1 MTKNLKQNILEIAG
15 IVILMIVITSVLVM
29 VCGASPLDAFAL
41 FIRGVFG
48 TSASFAEVFVKAC
61 PLILTSL
68 GCAVAFQTGFFN
80 IGAEGQFYVGAMI
93 GTIVALYVPVPGPVR
108 IVLSLAAGFAAGGC
122 YALLAAVLK
131 AKWNISEII
140 VTIMLNYI
148 AINFLG
154 YAVRGFLKDP
164 SGNVPQSER
173 IPDAVQLKPLILSTR
188 FHGGI
193 ILAIAMAFLVFF
205 LMNHTTAG
213 FEMKAVG
220 ANRRAAFVNG
230 ISVTRNIVLSAFLGG
245 GLAAVAG
252 VVEVLSVQKK
262 LLEGISSGC
271 GYTAVLIALIAS
283 DQPLGVLAAAL
294 LFAMVQTGVGSMQR
308 QLGVPN
314 AIVNILSGSVVI
326 FLMICSV
333 FRVYRQGRK
342 EKRV

>member
-131 AKWNISEII
+131 AKWN
-140 VTIMLNYI
+140 YI
-148 AINFLG
+148 
-154 YAVRGFLKDP
+154 YA
-164 SGNVPQSER
+164 
-173 IPDAVQLKPLILSTR
+173 
-188 FHGGI
+188 
-193 ILAIAMAFLVFF
+193 
-205 LMNHTTAG
+205 
-213 FEMKAVG
+213 
-220 ANRRAAFVNG
+220 
-230 ISVTRNIVLSAFLGG
+230 
-245 GLAAVAG
+245 
-252 VVEVLSVQKK
+252 
-262 LLEGISSGC
+262 
-271 GYTAVLIALIAS
+271 
-283 DQPLGVLAAAL
+283 
-294 LFAMVQTGVGSMQR
+294 
-308 QLGVPN
+308 
-314 AIVNILSGSVVI
+314 
-326 FLMICSV
+326 
-333 FRVYRQGRK
+333 
-342 EKRV
+342 